1 MTAFDDIFERS
12 FERAVGNGS
21 YNHEFISRFYDL
33 FLARSEQIA
42 RLFENTN
49 MAVQKTMLHDSL
61 HLMLDFYR
69 GGKVNADLER
79 VANVHSRSQHDIP
92 DVMYEQWLIS
102 LLQAVQEFDPEYDD
116 QVEQAWREVLRPGI
130 QFMQYRH
137 DPAASA

>member
-1 MTAFDDIFERS
+1 MTAYDEIFERS

-21 YNHEFISRFYDL
+21 YNDEFISRFYDL
-33 FLARSEQIA
+33 FLSRSEQIA

-61 HLMLDFYR
+61 HLMLSFYR
-69 GGKVNADLER
+69 SGKVNTELER
-79 VANVHSRSQHDIP
+79 VANVHGRTQHNIP

-102 LLQAVQEFDPEYDD
+102 LMQAVQEFDPEYNSH
-116 QVEQAWREVLRPGI
+116 VEQAWREVLRPGI

-137 DPAASA
+137 DAAVRA